1 MFSRFVRTND
11 WFVMVDCFGGRR
23 YRVEYKYIIPCWIGV
38 VLGMVGLICGE
49 VWGFGERESGHLVSR
64 RNGPSGTEVCLKT
77 ISPGEGVYIFHYG
90 H

>member
-1 MFSRFVRTND
+1 MMFSRFVRTND

-64 RNGPSGTEVCLKT
+64 RNGRETGEKLKST
-77 ISPGEGVYIFHYG
+77 KYF
-90 H
+90 

>member
-1 MFSRFVRTND
+1 MVFRTLWGGYVLGNWGFEGVWARNGRLHMMFSRFVRTND

-49 VWGFGERESGHLVSR
+49 VWGFGERE
-64 RNGPSGTEVCLKT
+64 
-77 ISPGEGVYIFHYG
+77 
-90 H
+90 